1 MNEAPVLE
9 VDNLVKHFPV
19 ARGILR
25 RKLIAMV
32 RAVEDVSFTIAR
44 GETLALVGESGC
56 GKSTTGRLVLR
67 LMNPTAGSIR
77 FKGEEIANLDKDA
90 MRRMRRHLQIIFQD
104 PYASLNPRMTVGD
117 LLSEPLNVHE
127 IGDTASRKA
136 RVRELLDVVGL
147 QAEHASR
154 YPHQFSGGQRQRIGI
169 ARALAVKPR
178 LIVCDE
184 AVSALDVSVQAQVL
198 TLLRDIQRETGV
210 TFVFISHNLGVV
222 RFLCHRIAV
231 LYLGRV
237 VEIGTEAQLFETP
250 QHPYTQALLSAIPEA
265 GAGRRGRIPVP
276 SGEIPNPINPPPGCP
291 FHLRCPRV
299 QDRCRSEIPTLVS
312 DTGGQAVA
320 CHFPGADADSPHRT
334 PVDKRMTEGEAQ

>member
-1 MNEAPVLE
+1 MTAPLLKLE
-9 VDNLVKHFPV
+9 KISKRFRVGNKEL
-19 ARGILR
+19 A
-25 RKLIAMV
+25 
-32 RAVEDVSFTIAR
+32 AVSDVSLDVAA
-44 GETLALVGESGC
+44 GETLGIVGESGC
-56 GKSTTGRLVLR
+56 GKSTLGRMILR
-67 LMNPTAGSIR
+67 LTDPSDGAIVFDGRDITRLSKR
-77 FKGEEIANLDKDA
+77 A
-90 MRRMRRHLQIIFQD
+90 MRPLRRDIQIVFQD
-104 PYASLNPRMTVGD
+104 PYASLNPRMKVGEIVA
-117 LLSEPLNVHE
+117 EPLVN
-127 IGDTASRKA
+127 IGMKRAAIAA
-136 RVRELLDVVGL
+136 RVAEVLKVVGL
-147 QAEHASR
+147 PAESADR
-154 YPHQFSGGQRQRIGI
+154 YPHAFSGGQRQRIGI

-312 DTGGQAVA
+312 DTNGQAVA

>member
-1 MNEAPVLE
+1 MTAPLLKLE
-9 VDNLVKHFPV
+9 NISKRFRVGNKEL
-19 ARGILR
+19 A
-25 RKLIAMV
+25 
-32 RAVEDVSFTIAR
+32 AVNDVSLDVAA
-44 GETLALVGESGC
+44 GETLGIVGESGC
-56 GKSTTGRLVLR
+56 GKSTLGRMILR
-67 LMNPTAGSIR
+67 LTDPSDGAIVFDGRDITRLSKR
-77 FKGEEIANLDKDA
+77 A
-90 MRRMRRHLQIIFQD
+90 MRPLRRDIQIVFQD
-104 PYASLNPRMTVGD
+104 PYASLNPRMKVGEIVA
-117 LLSEPLNVHE
+117 EPLVNIGMKRAE
-127 IGDTASRKA
+127 IAA
-136 RVRELLDVVGL
+136 RVAEVLKVVGL
-147 QAEHASR
+147 PAESADR
-154 YPHQFSGGQRQRIGI
+154 YPHAFSGGQRQRIGI

-312 DTGGQAVA
+312 DAGGQAVA
-320 CHFPGADADSPHRT
+320 CHFPGADADSPHQT
-334 PVDKRMTEGEAQ
+334 LEDKRMTEGEAQ

>member
-1 MNEAPVLE
+1 MTAPLLKLE
-9 VDNLVKHFPV
+9 NISKRFRVGNKEL
-19 ARGILR
+19 A
-25 RKLIAMV
+25 
-32 RAVEDVSFTIAR
+32 AVSDVSLDVAA
-44 GETLALVGESGC
+44 GETLGIVGESGC
-56 GKSTTGRLVLR
+56 GKSTLGRMILR
-67 LMNPTAGSIR
+67 LTDPSDGAIVFDGRDITRLSKR
-77 FKGEEIANLDKDA
+77 A
-90 MRRMRRHLQIIFQD
+90 MRPLRRDIQIVFQD
-104 PYASLNPRMTVGD
+104 PYASLNPRMKVGEIVA
-117 LLSEPLNVHE
+117 EPLVNIGMKRAE
-127 IGDTASRKA
+127 IAA
-136 RVRELLDVVGL
+136 RVAEVLKVVGL
-147 QAEHASR
+147 PAESADR
-154 YPHQFSGGQRQRIGI
+154 YPHAFSGGQRQRIGI

-276 SGEIPNPINPPPGCP
+276 SGEIPNPINRRRVARFTCAVRV
-291 FHLRCPRV
+291 FRTNAAAKYPRLP
-299 QDRCRSEIPTLVS
+299 QIRTDRPWRAT
-312 DTGGQAVA
+312 
-320 CHFPGADADSPHRT
+320 FPGRMRKARIEHRKT
-334 PVDKRMTEGEAQ
+334 KE

>member
-1 MNEAPVLE
+1 MTAPLLKLE
-9 VDNLVKHFPV
+9 NISKRFRVGNKEL
-19 ARGILR
+19 A
-25 RKLIAMV
+25 
-32 RAVEDVSFTIAR
+32 AVSDVSLDVAA
-44 GETLALVGESGC
+44 GETLGIVGESGC
-56 GKSTTGRLVLR
+56 GKSTLGRMILR
-67 LMNPTAGSIR
+67 LTDPSDGAIVFDGRDITRLSKRAIR
-77 FKGEEIANLDKDA
+77 PL
-90 MRRMRRHLQIIFQD
+90 RRDIQIVFQD
-104 PYASLNPRMTVGD
+104 PYASLNPRMKVGAIVA
-117 LLSEPLNVHE
+117 EPLVNIGMKRAE
-127 IGDTASRKA
+127 IAA
-136 RVRELLDVVGL
+136 RVAEVLKVVGL
-147 QAEHASR
+147 PAESADR
-154 YPHQFSGGQRQRIGI
+154 YPHAFSGGQRQRIGI

-276 SGEIPNPINPPPGCP
+276 SGEIPNAINPPPGCP

>member
-1 MNEAPVLE
+1 MTAPLLKLE
-9 VDNLVKHFPV
+9 NISKRFRVGNKEL
-19 ARGILR
+19 A
-25 RKLIAMV
+25 
-32 RAVEDVSFTIAR
+32 AVSDVSLDVAA
-44 GETLALVGESGC
+44 GETLGIVGESGC
-56 GKSTTGRLVLR
+56 GKSTLGRMILR
-67 LMNPTAGSIR
+67 LTDPSDGAIVFDGRDITRLSKR
-77 FKGEEIANLDKDA
+77 A
-90 MRRMRRHLQIIFQD
+90 MRPLRRDIQIVFQD
-104 PYASLNPRMTVGD
+104 PYASLNPRMKVGEIVA
-117 LLSEPLNVHE
+117 EPLVNIGMKRAE
-127 IGDTASRKA
+127 IAA
-136 RVRELLDVVGL
+136 RVAEVLKVVGL
-147 QAEHASR
+147 PAESADR
-154 YPHQFSGGQRQRIGI
+154 YPHAFSGGQRQRIGI

-320 CHFPGADADSPHRT
+320 CHFPGTDADSPHRT